1 MKYFTL
7 PGYGGSGAE
16 HWQSY
21 FEKDLPNCERVEQA
35 DWDNPD
41 CTEWVN
47 TLEQKIA
54 DCADEEIILLAH
66 SLGCI
71 TLAHWVARFQQKVK
85 AALLVAPPDL
95 ENQKHSFQS
104 FTPTPLKTLPF
115 KTILVSSDNDPW
127 IKKERAEFLAKQWG
141 SDFVLL
147 QNAGHINADAGYG
160 KWEDGLKLVQ
170 KLTAD

>member
-7 PGYGGSGAE
+7 PGYGGSGTK

-21 FEKDLPNCERVEQA
+21 FEKNLPNCERVEQA

-54 DCADEEIILLAH
+54 DCRDKDIILIAH

-71 TLAHWVARFQQKVK
+71 TLTHWVK
-85 AALLVAPPDL
+85 AFS
-95 ENQKHSFQS
+95 EKS
-104 FTPTPLKTLPF
+104 
-115 KTILVSSDNDPW
+115 
-127 IKKERAEFLAKQWG
+127 
-141 SDFVLL
+141 
-147 QNAGHINADAGYG
+147 
-160 KWEDGLKLVQ
+160 
-170 KLTAD
+170 